1 MFGIPLTEEQLFGDG
16 NWWDTVT
23 DWVDGFVDFW
33 QALSGPDQQYQYQ
46 QPPPWGYPGAP
57 SMPFDWTSMMPL
69 FVIGGIFLVIVTFIG
84 RK

>member
-1 MFGIPLTEEQLFGDG
+1 MFGIPLTEQELAGGG

-23 DWVDGFVDFW
+23 DWVDGFVNFW

-46 QPPPWGYPGAP
+46 QQPPWYYPRAP
-57 SMPFDWTSMMPL
+57 GMPFDWTSMMPL
-69 FVIGGIFLVIVTFIG
+69 FVIGGIFLVIITFIG